1 MPTITTD
8 EAIRTTQEHIL
19 SAVRQSQEAMVKAV
33 TVWSQAV
40 AKAVPEL
47 PSQPLADKLPTPEK
61 LVETSFQFA
70 EKLLGEQHKFVTEVL
85 AAAAPV
91 MKKTGASNG
100 SKSDAKA
107 S

>member
-1 MPTITTD
+1 
-8 EAIRTTQEHIL
+8 
-19 SAVRQSQEAMVKAV
+19 MVKAI

-61 LVETSFQFA
+61 LVETSFEFA
-70 EKLLGEQHKFVTEVL
+70 EKLLVAQHKFANDVL

-91 MKKTGASNG
+91 MKKTAARNG
-100 SKSDAKA
+100 SKGDAKA

>member
-1 MPTITTD
+1 MPTTTD
-8 EAIRTTQEHIL
+8 EAIRTTQDQIL
-19 SAVRQSQEAMVKAV
+19 AAGRQSQEAMVKAV

-47 PSQPLADKLPTPEK
+47 PSQPLADKLPAPEK
-61 LVETSFQFA
+61 LIETSFQFA
-70 EKLLGEQHKFVTEVL
+70 EKLLAAQHKFANDVI

-91 MKKTGASNG
+91 IKKTGAPNG
-100 SKSDAKA
+100 AKGDAKA

>member
-1 MPTITTD
+1 MTPTTTD
-8 EAIRTTQEHIL
+8 EAIQTTQEHIL
-19 SAVRQSQEAMVKAV
+19 AAVRQSQEAMVKAV

-40 AKAVPEL
+40 AKVVPEL

-70 EKLLGEQHKFVTEVL
+70 EKLLVEQHKFVNDVL
-85 AAAAPV
+85 AATAPV
-91 MKKTGASNG
+91 MKKTSANG
-100 SKSDAKA
+100 SKGDAKA